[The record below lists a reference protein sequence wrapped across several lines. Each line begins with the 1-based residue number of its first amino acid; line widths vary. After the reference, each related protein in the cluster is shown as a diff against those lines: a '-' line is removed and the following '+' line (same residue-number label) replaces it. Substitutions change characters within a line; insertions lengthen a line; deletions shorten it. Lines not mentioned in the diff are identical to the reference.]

1 MIKYTPQ
8 NQLSIFDFKAPF
20 LAQLDI
26 ENRWVKMANILPWD
40 EMAKIYYQTM
50 SADKGAPSIDARIVL
65 AALIIKHIE
74 GKDDR
79 GTVAAIQE
87 NVYMQY
93 FAGLTE
99 FTKTQVFDPSLFVH
113 IRKRLGNEAFDKMNQ
128 LIIQKADLVHAKS
141 KGKKATSTQTHDQS
155 GENQDFN
162 PTPNK
167 GRVQMD
173 ATVCDVNI
181 KFPTDVELL
190 SQSREKCEQMIDKFC
205 LHLHLENKPRT
216 YRQNARRDYLNFS
229 KNKKKSKAAVHIAL
243 KQQLQYLKR
252 DIGHINNLLDK
263 DIRLLGILS
272 SREYKYWLVVQEL
285 YRQQQLM
292 YSTKTHSTNHRIVS
306 IHQPHIRPMVRGK
319 QAKNTEFGPKINI
332 SLQKG
337 YARID
342 QFDFEAFNEG
352 KCLIPQIINY
362 QQLHGHFPDLVQTD
376 DIYMNRH
383 NRQWLTENGI
393 RHTGR
398 PLGRKPKVDLS
409 PYQKRKLREERNER
423 NQVEGKF
430 GQGKTKYK
438 LNKIMAKL
446 PTTQQ
451 SWVAAIIFIMNI
463 LKLSKDIFLTYFG
476 ICFLETIF
484 SFFKTINPRNFKFA
498 S

>member
-155 GENQDFN
+155 GENQDSN

-243 KQQLQYLKR
+243 KQQLQYLKV
-252 DIGHINNLLDK
+252 G
-263 DIRLLGILS
+263 
-272 SREYKYWLVVQEL
+272 
-285 YRQQQLM
+285 
-292 YSTKTHSTNHRIVS
+292 
-306 IHQPHIRPMVRGK
+306 
-319 QAKNTEFGPKINI
+319 
-332 SLQKG
+332 
-337 YARID
+337 
-342 QFDFEAFNEG
+342 
-352 KCLIPQIINY
+352 
-362 QQLHGHFPDLVQTD
+362 
-376 DIYMNRH
+376 
-383 NRQWLTENGI
+383 
-393 RHTGR
+393 
-398 PLGRKPKVDLS
+398 
-409 PYQKRKLREERNER
+409 
-423 NQVEGKF
+423 
-430 GQGKTKYK
+430 
-438 LNKIMAKL
+438 
-446 PTTQQ
+446 
-451 SWVAAIIFIMNI
+451 
-463 LKLSKDIFLTYFG
+463 SKD
-476 ICFLETIF
+476 
-484 SFFKTINPRNFKFA
+484 SFFPLFDLKK